1 MYVTSDIYETD
12 RYETEN
18 PRKQKFPFRAVYMS
32 SFICIFGSYDV
43 INEVRT
49 L

>member
-18 PRKQKFPFRAVYMS
+18 PRKQKFPFRAVYNVLIYMY
-32 SFICIFGSYDV
+32 FWF
-43 INEVRT
+43 